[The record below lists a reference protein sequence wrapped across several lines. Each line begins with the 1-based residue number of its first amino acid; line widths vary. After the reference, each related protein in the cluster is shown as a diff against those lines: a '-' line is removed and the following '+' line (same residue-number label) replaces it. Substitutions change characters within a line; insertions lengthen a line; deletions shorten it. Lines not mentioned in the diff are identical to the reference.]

1 MLNTKRNEIFNGNDV
16 VNSHDLRRR
25 VINIDSRFRTI
36 LMNPTTDF
44 TFSFANTYKNVIR
57 ARVASIEIPNVFYN
71 FSTTLSNTYF
81 KIFTKD
87 YNGIKRGAVITI
99 PDGKYNVCE
108 LIKAV
113 NLSLYNQLFVPFGI
127 YITIQNFPI
136 QFNSFITYFGSF
148 NKSGGGGGGGSWPP
162 AASSLSPEVFAATL
176 KAGGLYLG
184 YPIKAAV
191 PFDLDFCIEKF
202 QNRIYDFGLGY
213 NLGFR
218 GKKYHVDSSGGEYG
232 SIGITSES
240 CIDVYGTPYYFLA
253 VDDFSSVE
261 QKTNENNFQCL
272 AKIIVREQK
281 GEIIYDDG
289 CNLLSNEVT
298 FPSPIDI
305 RQVRVRLLDSYGNLI
320 NLNDMNFSFS
330 LEVTEVMN
338 TKLYEFYRNYIW
350 LGADPAVP
358 PGVRG
363 SAQGLLGGRG
373 P

>member
-25 VINIDSRFRTI
+25 VVNVDSRFRTI
-36 LMNPTTDF
+36 LMNPTTDY

-71 FSTTLSNTYF
+71 FSTSLSNTSF

-87 YNGIKRGAVITI
+87 YNEIRRGAEIII
-99 PDGKYNVCE
+99 PNGKYSVSD
-108 LIKAV
+108 LIGAV
-113 NLSLYNQLFVPFGI
+113 NLSLYNKLFVPYGI
-127 YITIQNFPI
+127 YFEIKTNPL
-136 QFNSFITYFGSF
+136 QFNSTITYIGSF
-148 NKSGGGGGGGSWPP
+148 DKSFGSWPP
-162 AASSLSPEVFAATL
+162 AADSLSPEVFAATL
-176 KAGGLYLG
+176 KAGGLYSG
-184 YPIKAAV
+184 IYPIKAAV
-191 PFDLDFCIEKF
+191 PFDLDFCIERF

-218 GKKYHVDSSGGEYG
+218 GKKYLIDTAGSGYG
-232 SIGITSES
+232 SIGVTSES

-363 SAQGLLGGRG
+363 SAQPLLGGRG